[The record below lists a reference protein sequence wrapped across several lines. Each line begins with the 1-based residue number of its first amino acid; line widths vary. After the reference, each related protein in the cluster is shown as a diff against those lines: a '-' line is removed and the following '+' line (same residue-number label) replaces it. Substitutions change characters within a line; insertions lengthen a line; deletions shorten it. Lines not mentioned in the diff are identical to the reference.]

1 MQKLRAG
8 LELVVVLIF
17 PIVVLAVLLG
27 VVLAVVLAASVHG
40 ALGRIVAQLLFIPVV
55 VGVIAAVRQ
64 ALRARMEPT
73 AGPALTREAD
83 PELWAVVDDLAQQ
96 AATATPDRIVLVSD
110 ANAEVLQAAGRRE
123 LLIGLPVF
131 AALTVGEL
139 RAVLAHE
146 MGHFAGGEAAA
157 NVRTLRARTFVK
169 TMRDNSSILIRWFF
183 SLYYRVAVWCTAA
196 TSRDLERRADG
207 YSARAAGPQ
216 AAADAARAMT
226 ATSLVWDVV
235 VEERVSLF
243 EDAGRRAPLY
253 EAVRH
258 TLDAKAEDVGRA
270 VTELLAEE
278 RPRWD
283 STHPRTA
290 DRIAAFEAMPASDVP
305 RDDRPALALIGGP
318 GVRLHRLEGE
328 LLRAAWPLATWD
340 EVVAA
345 SLPALGDRSDRLLL
359 ALHED
364 GALPEPTVSAVLLA
378 VSDEPEALGLY
389 LVDPGDEASA
399 REAAHA
405 ALAVIAEGTLS
416 RVPGSRLV
424 LDAAQDITLVD
435 ADGSPYPVGEL
446 AEDPVRLG
454 DLLLASG
461 VPLDRPVSPSDL
473 RRPAREPA
481 VLAGI
486 PTVTVKALGRA
497 PFDLLI
503 CDDGL
508 LLVPLTESRV
518 SLALGGDTGQ
528 ARHLRVHEEAER
540 LADLR
545 ADPTATWI
553 PQERIV
559 TARLALT
566 GGRLTLTLVDGAE
579 LRIHSRDPMSEI
591 PVWAEHALPTLL
603 GDRLIVG
610 RATTAQPA

>member
-243 EDAGRRAPLY
+243 EDAGRRAPLS

-364 GALPEPTVSAVLLA
+364 GALPEP
-378 VSDEPEALGLY
+378 P
-389 LVDPGDEASA
+389 
-399 REAAHA
+399 
-405 ALAVIAEGTLS
+405 S
-416 RVPGSRLV
+416 RRCS
-424 LDAAQDITLVD
+424 
-435 ADGSPYPVGEL
+435 
-446 AEDPVRLG
+446 
-454 DLLLASG
+454 
-461 VPLDRPVSPSDL
+461 SPSRTNPRRWGCTWSILATRHPPAKPRTRPWRSSPKERCRGCPDPASSWTRRRTSPWWTRMGAPTRSANSPRTRSGL
-473 RRPAREPA
+473 VTCSWRPACRW
-481 VLAGI
+481 I
-486 PTVTVKALGRA
+486 A
-497 PFDLLI
+497 P
-503 CDDGL
+503 
-508 LLVPLTESRV
+508 
-518 SLALGGDTGQ
+518 
-528 ARHLRVHEEAER
+528 
-540 LADLR
+540 
-545 ADPTATWI
+545 
-553 PQERIV
+553 
-559 TARLALT
+559 
-566 GGRLTLTLVDGAE
+566 
-579 LRIHSRDPMSEI
+579 
-591 PVWAEHALPTLL
+591 
-603 GDRLIVG
+603 
-610 RATTAQPA
+610 